1 MKWLVFRRLLLLI
14 PAALGV
20 LTLVFFLVHLVP
32 GDPVDL
38 MLGESAGVADR
49 ETLRHALGLDQSL
62 PRQYE
67 HFLGGLFRGDLGESF
82 FYREPVARVIAERY
96 PATVELAVLA
106 LIVALLIA
114 LPVGILAASRPY
126 TLWDN
131 GAMFFSLLGVSL
143 PNFWLGPL
151 LILVFALKLSWFP
164 VSGREGFASVI
175 LPALTLGAGMA
186 GILSR
191 MIRSSLLEVMGEE
204 YITAARSRGLSES
217 VIWLRHALKN
227 ALTPVIS
234 VVGLQFGALLSGAII
249 TETIFSWP
257 GVGQLLLM
265 AISSR
270 DYPLV
275 QGCILVIAFTY
286 LGVGLLADLLYA
298 WMDPRI
304 HYGRSAS

>member
-1 MKWLVFRRLLLLI
+1 MKWFVLRRLLLMI

-49 ETLRHALGLDQSL
+49 ESLRHALGLDQSL

-96 PATVELAVLA
+96 PATVELAALA
-106 LIVALLIA
+106 LIMALLIA

-164 VSGREGFASVI
+164 VSGREGFTSVI

-191 MIRSSLLEVMGEE
+191 MIRGSLLEVMGEE
-204 YITAARSRGLSES
+204 YITAARSRGLSEAA
-217 VIWLRHALKN
+217 VWLRHALKN
-227 ALTPVIS
+227 SLIPVVS

-249 TETIFSWP
+249 TDTIFSWP
-257 GVGQLLLM
+257 GVGQLLLSD
-265 AISSR
+265 ISSR
-270 DYPLV
+270 DYPLL

-298 WMDPRI
+298 WVDPRI
-304 HYGRSAS
+304 HYGRAS

>member
-1 MKWLVFRRLLLLI
+1 MKWFVLRRLLLLI

-20 LTLVFFLVHLVP
+20 LTLVFFLIHLVP

-49 ETLRHALGLDQSL
+49 EALRHTLGLNQSL

-67 HFLGGLFRGDLGESF
+67 HFLRDLLRGDLGESF
-82 FYREPVARVIAERY
+82 FYREPVVRVIIERY
-96 PATVELAVLA
+96 PATVQLAVLA
-106 LIVALLIA
+106 MIVALIIA

-131 GAMFFSLLGVSL
+131 GAVFFSLLGVSL

-191 MIRSSLLEVMGEE
+191 MIRGSLLEVMGEE
-204 YITAARSRGLSES
+204 YITAARSRGLSEAA
-217 VIWLRHALKN
+217 VWLRHALKN
-227 ALTPVIS
+227 ALIPVIS
-234 VVGLQFGALLSGAII
+234 LLGLQFGALLSGAII

-257 GVGQLLLM
+257 GVGQLLLS

-298 WMDPRI
+298 WVDPRI
-304 HYGRSAS
+304 HYGRAS